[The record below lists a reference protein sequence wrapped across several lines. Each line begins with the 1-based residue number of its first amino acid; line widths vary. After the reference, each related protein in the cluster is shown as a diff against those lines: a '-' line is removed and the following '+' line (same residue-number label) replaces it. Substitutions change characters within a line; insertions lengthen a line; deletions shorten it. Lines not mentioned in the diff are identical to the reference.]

1 VAFLA
6 VAETVSGPIQPTVC
20 RISGPL
26 PYFWIGFM
34 ALFTFVFIAGSVA
47 LLDEAGANAIPFVLL
62 MLGVL
67 AWLWFAGLAWYPY
80 EMRLTSEGV
89 LAFRSVLRTIRV
101 DAGDLVSIRPYV
113 FDMGG
118 TTLVFKTPSRSVH
131 VLRRM
136 DGLLDL
142 ITELR
147 AINPNLELRGV

>member
-1 VAFLA
+1 M
-6 VAETVSGPIQPTVC
+6 SGPIQPRVC

-26 PYFWIGFM
+26 PYFWFGTV
-34 ALFTFVFIAGSVA
+34 ALFTFLVIGLVLG
-47 LLDEAGANAIPFVLL
+47 LLGEKGAANAIPFVLL

-67 AWLWFAGLAWYPY
+67 AWLWFAGLAYYPY
-80 EMRLTSEGV
+80 EIRLTADGV

-101 DAGDLVSIRPYV
+101 DAGDLVSIHPYV

-118 TTLVFKTPSRSVH
+118 ATLVFETPSRKLH

-147 AINPNLELRGV
+147 ANNPNLELRGM